1 MSPSLN
7 NLPGF
12 DPLRKGVHV
21 DHMHALQAVRILKRG
36 NQAIIILMLKDGYR
50 VWNNGEVNF
59 IEAVCLI
66 VFEIGI

>member
-1 MSPSLN
+1 
-7 NLPGF
+7 
-12 DPLRKGVHV
+12 
-21 DHMHALQAVRILKRG
+21 MHALQAVRILKRG